1 MKMSK
6 SERNINS
13 NRNGNGNAKQA
24 RHENDAVWIAHP
36 VTLSAEDRAERV
48 TPLGRLLISFRVG
61 DVYGGVLCCFAFG
74 KIPCRSCA
82 GKCWGSPQEA
92 LRKCWGSTREARG
105 KFWVREWYES
115 GASVVREWY
124 GSGTRVVREQEQEQL
139 RVKPCLAESS
149 TLKFHERGNHSDCD
163 SDSGSETT
171 IIRLSP
177 AQRAP
182 EPSWF
187 NTSSS

>member
-1 MKMSK
+1 MNMSK

-24 RHENDAVWIAHP
+24 MHKGDAVWIAHS

-92 LRKCWGSTREARG
+92 LRKFRGITRSVGRPAGSFGYESG
-105 KFWVREWYES
+105 MKVVRKWYES
-115 GASVVREWY
+115 VARVVRESRESSARVVREWY
-124 GSGTRVVREQEQEQL
+124 GSGTRVVRAWYESGTGVVREWCESRA
-139 RVKPCLAESS
+139 RVVREWC
-149 TLKFHERGNHSDCD
+149 
-163 SDSGSETT
+163 
-171 IIRLSP
+171 
-177 AQRAP
+177 
-182 EPSWF
+182 
-187 NTSSS
+187 